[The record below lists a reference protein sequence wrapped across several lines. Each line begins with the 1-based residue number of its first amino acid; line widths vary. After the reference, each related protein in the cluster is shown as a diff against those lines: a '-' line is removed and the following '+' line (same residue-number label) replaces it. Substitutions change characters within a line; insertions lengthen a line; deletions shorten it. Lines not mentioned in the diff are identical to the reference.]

1 MQNKEITLDEYVEKE
16 ITLDEYVEKAKQELD
31 KFKQEWIEHYKED
44 PKNLPM
50 LLGECEWMEQELSYR
65 F

>member
-1 MQNKEITLDEYVEKE
+1 MRNKE

-31 KFKQEWIEHYKED
+31 KFKQEWIEQHKED
-44 PKNLPM
+44 PRNWPM
-50 LLGECEWMEQELSYR
+50 RLGEGEWIQQELSHR